1 MALVCRS
8 EESAG
13 NADITLMRR
22 ASLKEVVDIR
32 RERNAAPLVRFERN
46 LKSDNNGNPK
56 RCMGVESSERQMPL
70 ILKYC

>member
-32 RERNAAPLVRFERN
+32 RERNAAHLVRFESN
-46 LKSDNNGNPK
+46 LKSDKNGNPK
-56 RCMGVESSERQMPL
+56 RCMGVASSERQMPL
-70 ILKYC
+70 ILKCC